1 MIGVMQICMNF
12 QSSARENLI
21 DAIREKRKQAG
32 LSYAEIGRLSGV
44 HSSQVS
50 RICRGEFRTL
60 SSNVMQICKALNVDD
75 SGKVEVA
82 ADQQRL
88 EAGVIAVWDRTPQD
102 ARRILR
108 FLRQLGELRR
118 TG

>member
-1 MIGVMQICMNF
+1 
-12 QSSARENLI
+12 
-21 DAIREKRKQAG
+21 
-32 LSYAEIGRLSGV
+32 
-44 HSSQVS
+44 
-50 RICRGEFRTL
+50 
-60 SSNVMQICKALNVDD
+60 MQICKALNVDET
-75 SGKVEVA
+75 GRFEIA

>member
-1 MIGVMQICMNF
+1 M
-12 QSSARENLI
+12 
-21 DAIREKRKQAG
+21 
-32 LSYAEIGRLSGV
+32 SYAEIGRVAGV
-44 HSSQVS
+44 HGSQVS
-50 RICRGEFRTL
+50 RICRGEFRSL
-60 SSNVMQICKALNVDD
+60 SSNVMQICKILHVD
-75 SGKVEVA
+75 GAGEVEVA

-102 ARRILR
+102 ARRILK

>member
-1 MIGVMQICMNF
+1 M
-12 QSSARENLI
+12 
-21 DAIREKRKQAG
+21 
-32 LSYAEIGRLSGV
+32 SYADIGRLSGV

-60 SSNVMQICKALNVDD
+60 SSNVMQICKALNVDET
-75 SGKVEVA
+75 GRFEIA

>member
-1 MIGVMQICMNF
+1 M
-12 QSSARENLI
+12 
-21 DAIREKRKQAG
+21 
-32 LSYAEIGRLSGV
+32 
-44 HSSQVS
+44 
-50 RICRGEFRTL
+50 
-60 SSNVMQICKALNVDD
+60 SSNVMQICKALHIDD
-75 SGKVEVA
+75 SGKFEVA